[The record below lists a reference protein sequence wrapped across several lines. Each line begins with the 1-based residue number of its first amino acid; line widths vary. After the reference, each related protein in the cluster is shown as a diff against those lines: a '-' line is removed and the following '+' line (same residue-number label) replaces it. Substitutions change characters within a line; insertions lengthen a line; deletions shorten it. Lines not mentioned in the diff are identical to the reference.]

1 MDEEFSQVTLD
12 NLNER
17 LFRLEREMT
26 ELRQFLCVQM
36 SYLEQ
41 PADRPITLSGQVDIS
56 RSEVSAAAYWEVTCF
71 GRFQHRCAGH
81 DLVPCRSR
89 RGQSILKYLLS
100 RPGYG
105 ASTGQLI
112 ECFWPHMDSVAGAHN
127 LQVAVHALR
136 RSLQGCGPDGSN
148 EAVLFCDDHYLLN
161 PALSIMQDVDTFRDA
176 YEQGQCATK
185 AGRSIE
191 AIQAFE
197 QARTRYR
204 GDYLTDPYEDWAS
217 SFRLALQDMQLTL
230 LNQLGTLYSQ
240 SEKWELAA
248 FCFRQILT
256 VDCYRED
263 VSRQLMRCYA
273 ACGRTA
279 DVEQTYRACQECL
292 RRDLRIAPASQTR
305 RLYQDLIQQLTS
317 SDVH

>member
-1 MDEEFSQVTLD
+1 MDEEISQATLNSLIERIARLEKEIMELRQSLFVQMPSLERLTDRPISLSERMDLSRSQVT
-12 NLNER
+12 
-17 LFRLEREMT
+17 
-26 ELRQFLCVQM
+26 
-36 SYLEQ
+36 
-41 PADRPITLSGQVDIS
+41 
-56 RSEVSAAAYWEVTCF
+56 AAGCWEVTCF
-71 GRFQHRCAGH
+71 GRFHHRCAGH

-89 RGQSILKYLLS
+89 RSQSILKYLLS
-100 RPGYG
+100 RPGHA
-105 ASTGQLI
+105 ASTEQLI
-112 ECFWPHMDSVAGAHN
+112 ECFWPHLDSVAGAHN
-127 LQVAVHALR
+127 LQVAIHTLR
-136 RSLQGCGPDGSN
+136 CSLQGCGPDGSN
-148 EAVLFCDDHYLLN
+148 ETVLFCDDHYLLN
-161 PALSIMQDVDTFRDA
+161 PALSIMQDVDAFRDA

-197 QARTRYR
+197 QARTHYR

-217 SFRLALQDMQLTL
+217 SSRLALQDMQLIL
-230 LNQLGTLYSQ
+230 LNQLGTFYSQ

-248 FCFRQILT
+248 SCYRQILA

-279 DVEQTYRACQECL
+279 DVKQTYIACQECL
-292 RRDLRIAPASQTR
+292 RRDLRLAPASQTR

-317 SDVH
+317 PDVH

>member
-1 MDEEFSQVTLD
+1 MGEEASQSTL
-12 NLNER
+12 NSLIER
-17 LFRLEREMT
+17 IARLEKEIM
-26 ELRQFLCVQM
+26 ELRQSLFVQM
-36 SYLEQ
+36 PCLEG
-41 PADRPITLSGQVDIS
+41 PASRPISLSEQVDLS
-56 RSEVSAAAYWEVTCF
+56 KAEVTATGCWEVTCF
-71 GRFQHRCAGH
+71 GRFHHRCAGR
-81 DLVPCRSR
+81 DLIPCRSR

-100 RPGYG
+100 RPGHS
-105 ASTGQLI
+105 ASTEQLI
-112 ECFWPHMDSVAGAHN
+112 ECFWPQMDSVAGAHN
-127 LQVAVHALR
+127 LQVAVHTLR
-136 RSLQGCGPDGSN
+136 RSLQGCGPDGSD
-148 EAVLFCDDHYLLN
+148 ETVLFCEDHYLLN
-161 PALSIMQDVDTFRDA
+161 PALSIVQDVDAFRDA
-176 YEQGQCATK
+176 YEQGQCASK

-217 SFRLALQDMQLTL
+217 SSRLALQDMQLIL
-230 LNQLGTLYSQ
+230 LNQLGTFYSQ

-248 FCFRQILT
+248 SCYRQILA

-292 RRDLRIAPASQTR
+292 RRDLRLAPASQTR
-305 RLYQDLIQQLTS
+305 RLYQHLIQQLTS
-317 SDVH
+317 LDVD

>member
-1 MDEEFSQVTLD
+1 MDEVSQVTLD
-12 NLNER
+12 SLNER

-26 ELRQFLCVQM
+26 ELRQFLYVQIL
-36 SYLEQ
+36 YREQ
-41 PADRPITLSGQVDIS
+41 PADGPNTLSGQVDIS
-56 RSEVSAAAYWEVTCF
+56 RSGVSAAAAYWEVTCF
-71 GRFQHRCAGH
+71 GRFRHRCADR
-81 DLVPCRSR
+81 DLLPCRSR

-100 RPGYG
+100 RPRHA
-105 ASTGQLI
+105 ASTEQLI
-112 ECFWPHMDSVAGAHN
+112 ECFWPHMDSVVGAHN
-127 LQVAVHALR
+127 LQVAVHTLR

-148 EAVLFCDDHYLLN
+148 ETVLFCDDHYLLN
-161 PALSIMQDVDTFRDA
+161 PALSIMQDVDAFRDA

-185 AGRSIE
+185 AGKPIE

-197 QARTRYR
+197 RARTYYR

-230 LNQLGTLYSQ
+230 LNQLGTFYGQ

-248 FCFRQILT
+248 SCYRQILA

-279 DVEQTYRACQECL
+279 DVKQTYMACQEWL
-292 RRDLRIAPASQTR
+292 RRDLRLAPASQTR
-305 RLYQDLIQQLTS
+305 RLYQDLIRQLTS
-317 SDVH
+317 TDVD

>member
-12 NLNER
+12 SLNER
-17 LFRLEREMT
+17 LLRLEREMT
-26 ELRQFLCVQM
+26 ELRQFLCVQLP
-36 SYLEQ
+36 YRKQ

-71 GRFQHRCAGH
+71 GRFHHRCAGR

-100 RPGYG
+100 RPGH
-105 ASTGQLI
+105 AVSTEQLI

-127 LQVAVHALR
+127 LQVAVHTLR

-148 EAVLFCDDHYLLN
+148 ETVLFCDDHYLLN
-161 PALSIMQDVDTFRDA
+161 PALSIMQDVEAFRDA

-185 AGRSIE
+185 AGKSIE

-197 QARTRYR
+197 QARTRYC

-217 SFRLALQDMQLTL
+217 SSRLALQDMQLTL
-230 LNQLGTLYSQ
+230 LNQLGTFYGQ
-240 SEKWELAA
+240 SGKWELAA
-248 FCFRQILT
+248 SCYRQILA

-279 DVEQTYRACQECL
+279 DVEQAYRACQECL
-292 RRDLRIAPASQTR
+292 RRDLRLAPASQTR
-305 RLYQDLIQQLTS
+305 RLYQHLIQQLTS
-317 SDVH
+317 PDVH

>member
-71 GRFQHRCAGH
+71 GRFHHRCAGH

-100 RPGYG
+100 LPGHA
-105 ASTGQLI
+105 ASTEQLI
-112 ECFWPHMDSVAGAHN
+112 ECFWPHMDSFAGAHN
-127 LQVAVHALR
+127 LQVAVHTLR
-136 RSLQGCGPDGSN
+136 RSLQGCGPNGSD
-148 EAVLFCDDHYLLN
+148 ETVLFCDDHYLLN
-161 PALSIMQDVDTFRDA
+161 PDLSIVQDVDAFHEA

-185 AGRSIE
+185 AGRSSE

-217 SFRLALQDMQLTL
+217 SSRLALQDMQLTL
-230 LNQLGTLYSQ
+230 LNQLGTFYYQLG
-240 SEKWELAA
+240 KWELAA
-248 FCFRQILT
+248 SCYRQILA

-292 RRDLRIAPASQTR
+292 RRDFRLAPASQTR
-305 RLYQDLIQQLTS
+305 RLYQHLIQQLTS
-317 SDVH
+317 LDVH